1 MNRALIKIFAIITL
15 DDKDNISTILCI
27 TTSFNTNQK
36 QQANFHELIDIF
48 AIQRFEAYFPRI
60 GSKFSLILSTP

>member
-15 DDKDNISTILCI
+15 DDKDNISTFLCI

-36 QQANFHELIDIF
+36 QQASFHELIDIF
-48 AIQRFEAYFPRI
+48 LFKGLRLIFQELVQSFP
-60 GSKFSLILSTP
+60 